1 MSSQPTI
8 TQPLISTKTSMLT
21 NMLTK
26 KNVLILLA
34 VIVLSLCGGVYY
46 WKYVRTSEGYDTV
59 PHDDDDKPF
68 FKLYYATWCGWSQKL
83 VPVWEELKGSDIT
96 SKVNLEGV
104 ECDDESN
111 KDKCEAANIEG
122 FPSMKLYKNA
132 SDKVGEDYEG
142 ERTVEAITAW
152 VNSKL

>member
-8 TQPLISTKTSMLT
+8 TQPLISTKTAMF
-21 NMLTK
+21 TK
-26 KNVLILLA
+26 KNALILLA
-34 VIVLSLCGGVYY
+34 VVVVLTLCGGLYY

-59 PHDDDDKPF
+59 PDDDKPF
-68 FKLYYATWCGWSQKL
+68 LKLYYATWCGWSQKF
-83 VPVWEELKGSDIT
+83 VPVWEELKESDIT

-122 FPSMKLYKNA
+122 FPSMKLYKNS